1 MMVSCDL
8 SCPYRSQ
15 NGFCR
20 RRVLAIRGGICQ
32 FFDKLQRGITEQPL
46 YFENIDYSKQE
57 EEEEETA
64 ALGMNEDECQNE
76 CVEEAETADD
86 KDRSDGP
93 QTEETEENGGGEQ
106 NNGLD

>member
-8 SCPYRSQ
+8 SCPYKSQ

-32 FFDKLQRGITEQPL
+32 FFDKLKRGITEQPL
-46 YFENIDYSKQE
+46 YFENINYTKQE
-57 EEEEETA
+57 EEEIA

-86 KDRSDGP
+86 KDRSNGS
-93 QTEETEENGGGEQ
+93 QTEETEENGGNKQ
-106 NNGLD
+106 DNGLD

>member
-57 EEEEETA
+57 EA
-64 ALGMNEDECQNE
+64 ALAMNEDECQNE

-93 QTEETEENGGGEQ
+93 QTEEIEENGGDKQ

>member
-8 SCPYRSQ
+8 FCPYRSQ

-32 FFDKLQRGITEQPL
+32 FFDKLQKGITEQPL
-46 YFENIDYSKQE
+46 YFDNIDYSKQE
-57 EEEEETA
+57 EEEENA
-64 ALGMNEDECQNE
+64 ALVMNEDESQNE

-86 KDRSDGP
+86 KDRSDGS
-93 QTEETEENGGGEQ
+93 QTEEIEEDGGSEQ

>member
-57 EEEEETA
+57 EEEETA

-76 CVEEAETADD
+76 CVEEAETAND

-93 QTEETEENGGGEQ
+93 QTEEIEENGGSEQ

>member
-8 SCPYRSQ
+8 SCPYKSQ

-32 FFDKLQRGITEQPL
+32 FFDKLQKGITEQPL

-57 EEEEETA
+57 EEEETA
-64 ALGMNEDECQNE
+64 ALAMNEDECQNK
-76 CVEEAETADD
+76 CVEEAETADG

-93 QTEETEENGGGEQ
+93 QTEETEENGGNKQ
-106 NNGLD
+106 DNGLD